1 MSVLIPEL
9 SFTTSFT
16 TRTTPLVNCEGYTQ
30 IGFTSLSGFAGAV
43 VQLEVSFDGANFYPI
58 SSLTLPST
66 MQPYTL
72 TQNITFK
79 YCRLAINNTS
89 SSTAYYF
96 SVQSFFFST
105 TLIEN
110 VTTGGTG
117 INQITSSGVISV
129 TNPTGPT
136 TDLSISAAS
145 GSSSGYL
152 TSTDWTTFNSK
163 GNGTVTNVSG
173 TGVVSVANGTTTPS
187 ISVSQATTSTDGYLS
202 STDWNTFN
210 GKGSGSVTSVGY
222 VAGSG
227 ISISGTNPIV
237 GSGTWTITN
246 TSPDQTVTLTGG
258 TGISISGTY
267 PSFTITNTSTSTDRC
282 IFAALLENFNI
293 STSVTYGSI
302 SGRGDNSS
310 TYNQRFMVSPSA
322 GTMSN
327 LRVALSASLAAN
339 RTFTLY
345 LNGSSTALTL
355 TITAG
360 NTSASN
366 NVNTVTIAAGDTL
379 AWGVTDA
386 SGSGPS
392 SVDCAVSC
400 LFSF

>member
-9 SFTTSFT
+9 SFTSAFT
-16 TRTTPLVNCEGYTQ
+16 YKTTPLVNCEGYTQ
-30 IGFTSLSGFAGAV
+30 IGYTALSGFAGAV
-43 VQLEVSFDGANFYPI
+43 VQLEVSFDGINFYI
-58 SSLTLPST
+58 IDSLSLPST
-66 MQPYTL
+66 MQPYTH

-79 YCRLAINNTS
+79 YCRLAVNNTS
-89 SSTAYYF
+89 SPTSYYF
-96 SVQSFFFST
+96 SIQSFFFNT

-187 ISVSQATTSTDGYLS
+187 ISISQATTSSDGYLS
-202 STDWNTFN
+202 STDWNIFN

-222 VAGSG
+222 VAGTG

-246 TSPDQTVTLTGG
+246 TSPDQTVALTAGS
-258 TGISISGTY
+258 GISISGTY
-267 PSFTITNTSTSTDRC
+267 PNFTITNTSGAGTDRC
-282 IFAALLENFNI
+282 IYACLLENFGYN
-293 STSVTYGSI
+293 TSLSFGSLTGT
-302 SGRGDNSS
+302 SNNAS
-310 TYNQRFMVSPSA
+310 YNQRYMVSPSA

-327 LRVALSASLAAN
+327 LYVNMNGTLTSN

-345 LNGSSTALTL
+345 LNSTVTTL
-355 TITAG
+355 TVIITAG
-360 NTSASN
+360 NTTASN
-366 NVNTVTIAAGDTL
+366 NVNTVTIAAGDTM
-379 AWGVTDA
+379 AWGVVD
-386 SGSGPS
+386 SPGSGPS
-392 SVDCAVSC
+392 GIDCAVSC